1 MAPRFVEQPVQV
13 LQHSNPHRPLPFGF
27 SAGASVG
34 RVFPSWGSRVEEF
47 WNGTQRHW
55 NWSAAVLEWPDFQ
68 NATVSW
74 AAAPKPPDAAVQLVL
89 VAIFLGFFRYL
100 AVGFHRRYILK
111 HYAHAKHL

>member
-27 SAGASVG
+27 SAGASIG
-34 RVFPSWGSRVEEF
+34 RVFPSSGLQAKI
-47 WNGTQRHW
+47 WNFTQAHW
-55 NWSAAVLEWPDFQ
+55 NWSAAVAEWPDFR

-74 AAAPKPPDAAVQLVL
+74 AAAPQPPDATVHLVL
-89 VAIFLGFFRYL
+89 LAVFLWCFRYL